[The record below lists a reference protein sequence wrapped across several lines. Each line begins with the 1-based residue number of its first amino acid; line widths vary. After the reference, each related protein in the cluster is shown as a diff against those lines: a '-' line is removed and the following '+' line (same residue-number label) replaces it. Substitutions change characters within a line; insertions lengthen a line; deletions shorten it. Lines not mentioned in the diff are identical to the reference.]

1 MNFLMHNIIFIA
13 FFFIITHSCF
23 PQRSFSDE
31 ISFANY
37 LINNDEYRDGIFIL
51 NALEKNSYSFNNS
64 HKDSL
69 NYLLG
74 WAYYNLK
81 SLDTSSM
88 YLGKVGDS
96 SVFLNKSKYYQA
108 FNNIFM
114 NKRDSANAILNN
126 MPANR
131 ELEQLRLFELA
142 GIALLERNYDRYKK
156 ISRNFDYTYYPIAHE
171 QEEFDEYFV
180 NLQQIKNKSPFLA
193 GTMSAIIPGSG
204 KWYAGYRGKAIASFL
219 QVSLLGVVAAENYV
233 KAGPVSPQFIIFAGF
248 FSIFYIGNI
257 WGSVLSVQI
266 KRNELFRKVDHNIM
280 LDLHIPLRRVF
291 N

>member
-1 MNFLMHNIIFIA
+1 MLKYILFPA
-13 FFFIITHSCF
+13 VFIIVTKAGFS
-23 PQRSFSDE
+23 QRSFSEE
-31 ISFANY
+31 ISFVNY
-37 LINNDEYRDGIFIL
+37 LIDNDEYRDAIFVL
-51 NALEKNSYSFNNS
+51 NTLERNNSSFNDS
-64 HKDSL
+64 QKDSL

-74 WAYYNLK
+74 WVYYNIK

-88 YLGKVGDS
+88 YLEKVGDS
-96 SVFLNKSKYYQA
+96 SVFLNKSRYYQA

-114 NKRDSANAILNN
+114 NKRDSANTILNN
-126 MPANR
+126 MPVNR

-142 GIALLERNYDRYKK
+142 GVALLERNYDQYKK
-156 ISRNFDYTYYPIAHE
+156 ISRNFDYTYYPVTHE
-171 QEEFDEYFV
+171 QKEFDEYFV
-180 NLQQIKNKSPFLA
+180 SLQQIKNKSPFLA
-193 GTMSAIIPGSG
+193 ATMSAIIPGSG

-219 QVSLLGVVAAENYV
+219 QVSLLGAVAAENYV

-266 KRNELFRKVDHNIM
+266 KRDELFRKVDHNIM